1 MLEEPNNDGVGTKCW
16 TQAIVDSLSQWIWG
30 ARHCQITDATSRR
43 PAELMSQ
50 TVPIATAFGTSSGL
64 SCGEV

>member
-1 MLEEPNNDGVGTKCW
+1 MELAQSVGTHA
-16 TQAIVDSLSQWIWG
+16 TVDSLSQWIWD
-30 ARHCQITDATSRR
+30 ARHCAITDATSRR